1 MVAQFGRAL
10 RKTNPVRG
18 FNSSFF
24 VRDAV
29 VVGSNPVHRCSSIIW
44 DTYSNAIQFTRSINP
59 VKKIRVLNKENVT
72 HTAISVVKKACHAL

>member
-1 MVAQFGRAL
+1 MVAQSGRAL
-10 RKTNPVRG
+10 RKINPDRG
-18 FNSSFF
+18 FNSRFF

-44 DTYSNAIQFTRSINP
+44 DIYSIYFARSINP
-59 VKKIRVLNKENVT
+59 VKKYRVLNKENVT